1 MYEESDRSGNS
12 NSNSNSFR
20 DLRRKVHYEY
30 TLLSGSSMYNGH
42 RNKRKEEPNMTS
54 LSVFRYRYQT
64 QEQTCAY
71 CEPDDF
77 LCLNSDGDG

>member
-1 MYEESDRSGNS
+1 
-12 NSNSNSFR
+12 
-20 DLRRKVHYEY
+20 
-30 TLLSGSSMYNGH
+30 
-42 RNKRKEEPNMTS
+42 MTS